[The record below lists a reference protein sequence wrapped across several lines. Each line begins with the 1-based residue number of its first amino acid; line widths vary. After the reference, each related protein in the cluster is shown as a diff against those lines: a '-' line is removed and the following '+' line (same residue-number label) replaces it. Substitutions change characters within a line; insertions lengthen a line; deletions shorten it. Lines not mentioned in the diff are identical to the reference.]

1 MPEHTQVNAEHRA
14 EALIDR
20 ARRGEMD
27 ALAQLFRE
35 HAPAVHR
42 VAFFLTASADDAE
55 DVVQDVFIGLPEALR
70 GLSDASS
77 FPAWLRRVAARTAL
91 MRMRTEKRR
100 RQSSVNDAD
109 TVAAPARSD
118 ADRMSIESAIALLPE
133 ELREV
138 FVLKEMEG
146 YAHAEIAGMLEI
158 TAGNSEV
165 RLFRARQ
172 RLRAILGG

>member
-1 MPEHTQVNAEHRA
+1 
-14 EALIDR
+14 
-20 ARRGEMD
+20 
-27 ALAQLFRE
+27 
-35 HAPAVHR
+35 
-42 VAFFLTASADDAE
+42 
-55 DVVQDVFIGLPEALR
+55 
-70 GLSDASS
+70 
-77 FPAWLRRVAARTAL
+77 